1 MYPYEQ
7 ILYRG
12 LVEKLYKYIWINK
25 AAGLGLTELFLRLIL
40 HFCTAK
46 KLRNKFKDSQICIIV
61 GPRLKLGIDIMRR
74 FKSLFLRLPTSSKV
88 PFIKPFFMEGSA
100 AEVFLNNVNVAAY
113 PSNHLD
119 AMRGQPN
126 VSFVL
131 VEEGDYF
138 PPREQANVLTI
149 PTRYV
154 GKSQTWIAMLS
165 TPKNIGGL
173 FHTIENDPSPPF
185 KKYIFSYEWGMKKFG
200 ANLFTPMM
208 IAEAKKH
215 KFQDFEREYNNQY
228 QGFGGNLFSME
239 FLYSLQQRSKD
250 YEIIPK
256 SLDYG
261 HRVMFESEA
270 ELEENQ
276 DYDHVEKLSDLL
288 SNLQVFER
296 FALRNPYSKYYRL
309 MGLDTGYASSKS
321 GIVIGQI
328 NLEKNKL
335 RSNL

>member
-1 MYPYEQ
+1 
-7 ILYRG
+7 
-12 LVEKLYKYIWINK
+12 
-25 AAGLGLTELFLRLIL
+25 
-40 HFCTAK
+40 
-46 KLRNKFKDSQICIIV
+46 
-61 GPRLKLGIDIMRR
+61 MRR

-173 FHTIENDPSPPF
+173 FHTIENDPDTPF

-228 QGFGGNLFSME
+228 QGFGG
-239 FLYSLQQRSKD
+239 
-250 YEIIPK
+250 
-256 SLDYG
+256 
-261 HRVMFESEA
+261 
-270 ELEENQ
+270 
-276 DYDHVEKLSDLL
+276 KL
-288 SNLQVFER
+288 
-296 FALRNPYSKYYRL
+296 
-309 MGLDTGYASSKS
+309 
-321 GIVIGQI
+321 I
-328 NLEKNKL
+328 
-335 RSNL
+335 